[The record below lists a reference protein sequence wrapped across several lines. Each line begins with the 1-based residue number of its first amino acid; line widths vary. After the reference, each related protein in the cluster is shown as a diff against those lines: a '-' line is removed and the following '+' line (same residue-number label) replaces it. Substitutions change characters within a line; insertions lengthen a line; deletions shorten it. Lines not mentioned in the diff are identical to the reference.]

1 MNEENIV
8 NQNVEQEDLNE
19 LMKVR
24 RAKLDELCE
33 KGKNPFEIVKFD
45 NKDNTKDIIDTIND
59 GNLGTKP
66 VLKYS
71 TKIGT
76 IKIKEIKKNQTT

>member
-33 KGKNPFEIVKFD
+33 KGKNPFEIVKFV
-45 NKDNTKDIIDTIND
+45 I
-59 GNLGTKP
+59 
-66 VLKYS
+66 VS
-71 TKIGT
+71 FS
-76 IKIKEIKKNQTT
+76 

>member
-8 NQNVEQEDLNE
+8 NQNIEQEDLNE

-24 RAKLDELCE
+24 RAKLEELCE

-45 NKDNTKDIIDTIND
+45 NKDNTKDIKQNY
-59 GNLGTKP
+59 NFP
-66 VLKYS
+66 VTLYPN
-71 TKIGT
+71 
-76 IKIKEIKKNQTT
+76 EDV